1 MYAELAFLQLFVRE
15 EEIEFPQPVKD
26 VELGRKQKHLL
37 QELEVC
43 VCVLKLVIM
52 QEQLSVTFI

>member
-1 MYAELAFLQLFVRE
+1 MYAELAFLQLFIRE
-15 EEIEFPQPVKD
+15 EEIELPQPVRED

-43 VCVLKLVIM
+43 VC
-52 QEQLSVTFI
+52 